1 MTSEIPNIIATYLQI
16 ASAAD
21 AADARHHRRRL
32 RSSCP

>member
-1 MTSEIPNIIATYLQI
+1 MTSDIPNIIATYLQI

-21 AADARHHRRRL
+21 ARHHRRRL